1 VREVILRYRRP
12 RLVSGDNHPQ
22 VNDSRRPQGYGLTN
36 SSAIAF
42 ECKLAV
48 VQLAAKPWYVYLLRC
63 GDGSIYTGIARN
75 VASRIQA
82 HANGRGAR
90 YTVGRGP
97 FELCAKRRCKTQGD
111 ALRLE
116 YAIKQ
121 LPRRDKL
128 ALTLPRQL
136 ARFARATQRSM
147 PSMVRSQKGP

>member
-1 VREVILRYRRP
+1 M
-12 RLVSGDNHPQ
+12 
-22 VNDSRRPQGYGLTN
+22 
-36 SSAIAF
+36 
-42 ECKLAV
+42 
-48 VQLAAKPWYVYLLRC
+48 QLAAKPWYVYLLRC

-82 HANGRGAR
+82 HATGRGAR

-121 LPRRDKL
+121 LPRQDKL

-136 ARFARATQRSM
+136 ARFARATQKSM
-147 PSMVRSQKGP
+147 PSIVRSQKGL